1 MAQQRS
7 DKPLPTGPALIRD
20 YVRRLPNAPGVYR
33 MLGAR
38 DELLYVGK
46 ARNLKKRVANYTKL
60 AGQPARIGRMILA
73 TAAMEFITTETETEA
88 LLLEANLI
96 KRLKPRYNV
105 LLRDDKSF
113 PYILVRHDHDF
124 PQVEKYRGAQNRPG
138 DYYGPFASAGAVNS
152 TLNSLQK
159 AFLLRSCSDSVFQ
172 NRTRPCLL
180 HQIKRC
186 SAPCVG
192 LIDKQRYAGLV
203 TQAQEFLTGGAQD
216 LRDRLTGAMQDA
228 SAALDFEQAA
238 LYRDRIRALS
248 AVQAHQGINPG
259 STKEA
264 DVFAA
269 YQQGGQT
276 CIQLF
281 FFRSGQNWGNR
292 AYFPRADRSLPIGE
306 ILGAFIGQFYD
317 NKPPPRLLLLSHRVD
332 EPALL
337 CEALSVRAGRKV
349 TLSVPVRGEKKALV
363 AHALNNAREALE
375 RKLAES
381 ASQEKLLQGL
391 AQTLELPAPPRR
403 IEVYDNSHIQ
413 GTHPVGAMIVAGP
426 DGFQKA
432 QYRKFNIRDTA
443 ITPGDDYA
451 MMREVLTRRFRRLQ
465 AERAPSGLPSDLPPG
480 PKQWPDLVIID
491 GGTGQLNVAR
501 DILAELGIGNIALL
515 AVSKGPDRDAGRERF
530 HQPQKAAFSLDPR
543 DPVLYFLQRLRDEA
557 HRFAIGSHRNRRKG
571 AVAASPLD
579 AIAGIGPK
587 RKRAL
592 LNHFGSARDVS
603 RAGLTDLK
611 AVPGISAAAAQRI
624 YDHFNAT
631 D

>member
-1 MAQQRS
+1 MSQQAA
-7 DKPLPTGPALIRD
+7 DKQAHTGPALIRD

-33 MLGAR
+33 MLSTR
-38 DELLYVGK
+38 DEVLYVGK

-124 PQVEKYRGAQNRPG
+124 PQVEKYRGAQNKPG
-138 DYYGPFASAGAVNS
+138 DYYGPFASAGAVNT

-192 LIDKQRYAGLV
+192 LIDKDSYAALV
-203 TQAQEFLTGGAQD
+203 TQAQEFLTGGTQE
-216 LRDRLTGAMQDA
+216 LRARLTGAMQNA
-228 SAALDFEQAA
+228 SAAQDFEQAA

-259 STKEA
+259 NVREA
-264 DVFAA
+264 DVFAVS
-269 YQQGGQT
+269 QQGGQT

-292 AYFPRADRSLPIGE
+292 AYFPRADRSLPISE

-317 NKPPPRLLLLSHRVD
+317 NKPPPRLLLLSHPVD

-337 CEALSVRAGRKV
+337 CDALSVRAGRQVKL
-349 TLSVPVRGEKKALV
+349 TVPRRGEKKALV

-375 RKLAES
+375 RRLAET
-381 ASQEKLLQGL
+381 ASQEKLLRGL
-391 AQTLELPAPPRR
+391 ADTLALPAPPRR

-413 GTHPVGAMIVAGP
+413 GTHPVGAMIVAGA
-426 DGFQKA
+426 DGFEKA
-432 QYRKFNIRDTA
+432 QYRKFNIRDTD

-451 MMREVLTRRFRRLQ
+451 MMREVLTRRFKRLQ
-465 AERAPSGLPSDLPPG
+465 RESARASPP
-480 PKQWPDLVIID
+480 QWPDLVIID

-501 DILAELGIGNIALL
+501 DIFAALGIEDIALL

-530 HQPQKAAFSLDPR
+530 HQPQKAEFSLDPR

-579 AIAGIGPK
+579 EIAGIGPK

-592 LNHFGSARDVS
+592 LNHFGSAKDVS

-624 YDHFNAT
+624 YDHFNAP

>member
-1 MAQQRS
+1 MSQQGS
-7 DKPLPTGPALIRD
+7 DKPPHTGPALIRD

-33 MLGAR
+33 MMSAR
-38 DELLYVGK
+38 DEVLYVGK
-46 ARNLKKRVANYTKL
+46 ARNLKKRVANYGKL

-113 PYILVRHDHDF
+113 PYILVRRDHDF
-124 PQVEKYRGAQNRPG
+124 PQIEKYRGAQSQPG

-192 LIDKQRYAGLV
+192 LIDKDGYAALV
-203 TQAQEFLTGGAQD
+203 TQAQEFLTGGAQE
-216 LRDRLTGAMQDA
+216 LRDKLTAAMQAA

-259 STKEA
+259 IVREA
-264 DVFAA
+264 DVFAVC
-269 YQQGGQT
+269 QQGGQT

-292 AYFPRADRSLPIGE
+292 AYFPRADRSLPISE
-306 ILGAFIGQFYD
+306 ILSAFIGQFYD
-317 NKPPPRLLLLSHRVD
+317 NKPPPGLLLLSHPVD
-332 EPALL
+332 EAELL
-337 CEALSVRAGRKV
+337 TEALSIRAGRKV
-349 TLSVPVRGEKKALV
+349 KLSVPERGEKKALV

-381 ASQEKLLQGL
+381 ASQEKLLRGL
-391 AQTLELPAPPRR
+391 ADSLDLPAPPQR

-432 QYRKFNIRDTA
+432 QYRKFNIRDTDM
-443 ITPGDDYA
+443 TPGDDYA
-451 MMREVLTRRFRRLQ
+451 MMREVLTRRFRRLL
-465 AERAPSGLPSDLPPG
+465 RDSKGDNPP
-480 PKQWPDLVIID
+480 QRPDLVIID
-491 GGTGQLNVAR
+491 GGAGQLNVAR
-501 DILAELGIGNIALL
+501 DILAELGLAEIALL

-530 HQPQKAAFSLDPR
+530 HLPGKPAFSLEPR
-543 DPVLYFLQRLRDEA
+543 HPVLYFLQRLRDEA
-557 HRFAIGSHRNRRKG
+557 HRFAIGSHRTRRKG
-571 AVAASPLD
+571 AVATSPLD
-579 AIAGIGPK
+579 AIDGIGPK

-592 LNHFGSARDVS
+592 LNHFGSAKDVS

-624 YDHFNAT
+624 YDHFNAL

>member
-1 MAQQRS
+1 MSQQAS
-7 DKPLPTGPALIRD
+7 DKPARTGPALIRD

-33 MLGAR
+33 MMSAR
-38 DELLYVGK
+38 DEVLYVGK
-46 ARNLKKRVANYTKL
+46 ARNLKKRVANYGKL

-73 TAAMEFITTETETEA
+73 TASMEFITTETETEA

-124 PQVEKYRGAQNRPG
+124 PQVEKYRGAQSQPG

-152 TLNSLQK
+152 TLNSLQR

-192 LIDKQRYAGLV
+192 LIAKDRYAALV
-203 TQAQEFLTGGAQD
+203 AQAQEFLTGGAQE
-216 LRDRLTGAMQDA
+216 LRDRLTGAMHEA

-259 STKEA
+259 IVREA

-269 YQQGGQT
+269 CQRGGQT

-292 AYFPRADRSLPIGE
+292 AYFPRADRSLPISE

-317 NKPPPRLLLLSHRVD
+317 NKPPPGLLLLSHPVD
-332 EPALL
+332 EAELL
-337 CEALSVRAGRKV
+337 TEALSIRAGRKV
-349 TLSVPVRGEKKALV
+349 KLSVPARGEKKALV
-363 AHALNNAREALE
+363 AHALSNARDALE

-391 AQTLELPAPPRR
+391 ADTLALPAPPGR

-426 DGFQKA
+426 EGFEKA
-432 QYRKFNIRDTA
+432 QYRKFNIRDTD

-451 MMREVLTRRFRRLQ
+451 MMREVLTRRFKRLLR
-465 AERAPSGLPSDLPPG
+465 ESGQNSPP
-480 PKQWPDLVIID
+480 QWPDLVIID

-501 DILAELGIGNIALL
+501 ETLAELGVAGVALL
-515 AVSKGPDRDAGRERF
+515 GVSKGPDRDAGRERF
-530 HQPQKAAFSLDPR
+530 HLPDKPAFSLDPR
-543 DPVLYFLQRLRDEA
+543 HPVLYFLQRLRDEA
-557 HRFAIGSHRNRRKG
+557 HRFAIGTHRNRRKG
-571 AVAASPLD
+571 AIATSPLD
-579 AIAGIGPK
+579 VIVGIGPK

-592 LNHFGSARDVS
+592 LNHFGSAKDVS

-611 AVPGISAAAAQRI
+611 AVPGISATAAQRI
-624 YDHFNAT
+624 YDHFNAP

>member
-1 MAQQRS
+1 MSQQGS
-7 DKPLPTGPALIRD
+7 DKPPHTGPALIRD

-33 MLGAR
+33 MMSAR
-38 DELLYVGK
+38 DEVLYVGK
-46 ARNLKKRVANYTKL
+46 ARNLKKRVANYGKL

-113 PYILVRHDHDF
+113 PYILVRRDHDF
-124 PQVEKYRGAQNRPG
+124 PQIEKYRGAQSQPG

-192 LIDKQRYAGLV
+192 LIDKDRYAALV
-203 TQAQEFLTGGAQD
+203 TQAQEFLTGGAQE
-216 LRDRLTGAMQDA
+216 LRDKLTAAMQAA

-259 STKEA
+259 IVREA
-264 DVFAA
+264 DVFAVC
-269 YQQGGQT
+269 QQGGQT

-292 AYFPRADRSLPIGE
+292 AYFPRADRSLPISE
-306 ILGAFIGQFYD
+306 ILSAFIGQFYD
-317 NKPPPRLLLLSHRVD
+317 NKPPPGLLLLSHPVD
-332 EPALL
+332 EAELL
-337 CEALSVRAGRKV
+337 TEALSIRAGRKV
-349 TLSVPVRGEKKALV
+349 KLSVPERGEKKALV

-381 ASQEKLLQGL
+381 ASQEKLLRGL
-391 AQTLELPAPPRR
+391 ADSLDLPAPPQR

-432 QYRKFNIRDTA
+432 QYRKFNIRDTDM
-443 ITPGDDYA
+443 TPGDDYA
-451 MMREVLTRRFRRLQ
+451 MMREVLTRRFRRLL
-465 AERAPSGLPSDLPPG
+465 RDSKGDNPP
-480 PKQWPDLVIID
+480 QRPDLVIID
-491 GGTGQLNVAR
+491 GGAGQLNVAR
-501 DILAELGIGNIALL
+501 DILAELGLAEIALL

-530 HQPQKAAFSLDPR
+530 HLPGKPAFSLEPR
-543 DPVLYFLQRLRDEA
+543 HPVLYFLQRLA
-557 HRFAIGSHRNRRKG
+557 
-571 AVAASPLD
+571 P
-579 AIAGIGPK
+579 
-587 RKRAL
+587 
-592 LNHFGSARDVS
+592 ARQGYH
-603 RAGLTDLK
+603 AQH
-611 AVPGISAAAAQRI
+611 SAARRR
-624 YDHFNAT
+624 HR
-631 D
+631 